1 MPVTFAATIRATA
14 KKTHLRSNRLTLR
27 LLRDT
32 FGTPY
37 FDSTLKAQTPLLRQ
51 YFQAK
56 EAYPGTLIAMRVG
69 DFYEFYGEDAE
80 TASTALEITLTG
92 REDGSNG
99 RVAMAGVPFHS
110 VERYLSRLVQQGFKV
125 ALCDQVEDPKLAK
138 GLVKREVTRV
148 LSAGT
153 VMDDSMLDSSAN
165 NFLAAVCM
173 VEGSVGLALLDPTTG
188 EFLVTEIAGTSLAD
202 RLLQE
207 IARWRPSELLYSAQE
222 KEIGEKATQSLGL
235 AGTEDH
241 RPSLDRAERS
251 LHKHFSVRNL
261 QGLGIDGRESIV
273 TAASMVLEYAR
284 KHGLELAH
292 VDRITTYS
300 LDSVMKLD
308 PATRRSLEL
317 SQNILDGSRR
327 YTLIDVL
334 DMTVTAMGSRLMRRW
349 VDQPLLH
356 RETITQRHDAVG
368 RLIEHA
374 LVRGDLR
381 DALQKVRDIERLTSR
396 ASTGLA
402 SPRDLAALRDSL
414 NALPELDDAL
424 RKVALGRL
432 HDLRALTSDHGD
444 LARHLENAIIDEP
457 PHVLRDGGVIKPGFD
472 RELDA
477 LRELGKSG
485 KSYIAALEKT
495 EREATGID
503 KLKVGYNS
511 VFGYYLEVTHAHRD
525 KVPAHYIRKQT
536 LANAERFIT
545 AELKEHESAVL
556 GAEEKAVALES
567 DIFSRV
573 RQRVA
578 ENAVALLQ
586 TARAIA
592 ELDVLVSLAE
602 AAVKMRYTRPEI
614 VEDDVL
620 ELEEARHP
628 VVEAHTPLFVSND
641 LALGDTRLV
650 VLTGPNMSGKSTY
663 LRQTALIVLMAQV
676 GSFVPA
682 TRARLGLCDR
692 IFTRVGAKDELAT
705 GQSTFMVEMVE
716 SANILNNA
724 TERSLVILDEVG
736 RGTSTYDGLAIS
748 WAMVEHLSRGRVK
761 TLFATHYHQLN
772 ALAEQVQGVANFRV
786 AVEEVGDH
794 VVWTHKV
801 LPGGTDRSYGVQVA
815 RMAGVPRRVLDRAAE
830 ILAELERD
838 SSTPSI
844 GPGLQN
850 VQMTLFDAAP
860 SVVEEELKS
869 LDLDSLTPVQAL
881 VKLEEL
887 KKKL

>member
-1 MPVTFAATIRATA
+1 M
-14 KKTHLRSNRLTLR
+14 
-27 LLRDT
+27 
-32 FGTPY
+32 
-37 FDSTLKAQTPLLRQ
+37 KAQTPLLKQ
-51 YFQAK
+51 YFQTK
-56 EAYPGTLIAMRVG
+56 EAYPGVLVAMRVG

-80 TASTALEITLTG
+80 TASSALEITLTG

-99 RVAMAGVPFHS
+99 RVSMAGVPYHS
-110 VERYLSRLVQQGFKV
+110 VERYLARLVQQGHKV

-173 VEGSVGLALLDPTTG
+173 IEGRAGLALLDPTTG
-188 EFLVTEIAGTSLAD
+188 EFLVTEVEGSSD
-202 RLLQE
+202 KLLQE
-207 IARWRPSELLYSAQE
+207 IARWRPSELLYSPEE
-222 KEIGEKATQSLGL
+222 KELGESASRSLGVT
-235 AGTEDH
+235 GTEGA

-251 LHKHFSVRNL
+251 LLRHFAVRNL
-261 QGLGIDGRESIV
+261 QGFGMEGQSGVV

-284 KHGLELAH
+284 SHGLELSH
-292 VDRITTYS
+292 VDTITAYS
-300 LDSVMKLD
+300 LDGAMKLD

-317 SQNILDGSRR
+317 TQNILDGTRR

-334 DMTVTAMGSRLMRRW
+334 DETVTAMGARLLRRW
-349 VDQPLLH
+349 LEQPLLD
-356 RETITQRHDAVG
+356 RETIEMRHGAVG
-368 RLIEHA
+368 RLIENA
-374 LVRGDLR
+374 MVRGDLR
-381 DALQKVRDIERLTSR
+381 DALQKVRDVERLTSR
-396 ASTGLA
+396 AASGLA

-414 NALPELDDAL
+414 LALPVLDDAL

-432 HDLRALTSDHGD
+432 HDLRAQTSDHGD
-444 LARHLENAIIDEP
+444 LARHLERALVKDP
-457 PHVLRDGGVIKPGFD
+457 PHVLREGGVVRPEFD

-477 LRELGKSG
+477 LRALGKDG

-503 KLKVGYNS
+503 RLKVGYNS
-511 VFGYYLEVTHAHRD
+511 VFGYYLEVGNANKH
-525 KVPAHYIRKQT
+525 KVPEHYIRKQT
-536 LANAERFIT
+536 LANAERYIT

-556 GAEEKAVALES
+556 GAEEKAVALET
-567 DIFSRV
+567 DIFTRL
-573 RQRVA
+573 RARVA
-578 ENAVALLQ
+578 ESAPSLLQ

-592 ELDVLVSLAE
+592 EVDVLISLAE
-602 AAVKMRYTRPEI
+602 TAGRRKYTKPEI
-614 VEDDVL
+614 TDEDVL
-620 ELEEARHP
+620 ELEDARHP
-628 VVEAHTPLFVSND
+628 VVEAHTPLFVSNE
-641 LALGDTRLV
+641 LALGGTRLV

-682 TRARLGLCDR
+682 SRCRMGLCDR

-736 RGTSTYDGLAIS
+736 RGTSTYDGLAIA
-748 WAMVEHLSRGRVK
+748 WAMVEHLSRARAKV
-761 TLFATHYHQLN
+761 LFATHYHQLN
-772 ALAEQVQGVANFRV
+772 ALAEQVVGVANFRV
-786 AVEEVGDH
+786 AVEEVGDR

-815 RMAGVPRRVLDRAAE
+815 RMAGVPKRVLDRAAE

-838 SSTPSI
+838 PATPSI
-844 GPGLQN
+844 GPGLAG

-860 SVVEEELKS
+860 SAVEEEIKR
-869 LDLDSLTPVQAL
+869 LDLDSLTPVEAL

-887 KKKL
+887 KKRL

>member
-1 MPVTFAATIRATA
+1 M
-14 KKTHLRSNRLTLR
+14 N
-27 LLRDT
+27 
-32 FGTPY
+32 
-37 FDSTLKAQTPLLRQ
+37 AQTPLLRQ
-51 YFQAK
+51 YFQTK
-56 EAYPGTLIAMRVG
+56 DAYPGVLVAMRVG

-80 TASTALEITLTG
+80 TAASALEITLTG
-92 REDGSNG
+92 REDGENG
-99 RVAMAGVPFHS
+99 RVPMAGVPYHS
-110 VERYLSRLVQQGFKV
+110 VEKYLARLVQQGFKV

-153 VMDDSMLDSSAN
+153 VMDDAMLDSSAN

-173 VEGSVGLALLDPTTG
+173 LEGRAGLAMLDPTTG
-188 EFLVTEIAGTSLAD
+188 EFLVTEIEGDSVAD

-207 IARWRPSELLYSAQE
+207 IARWRPTELLYSEEE
-222 KEIGEKATQSLGL
+222 KEIGEAASRSLGL
-235 AGTEDH
+235 TGTQEK
-241 RPSLDRAERS
+241 RQSPDRAERA
-251 LHKHFSVRNL
+251 LLRHFHTVNL
-261 QGLGIDGRESIV
+261 QGFGIEGRSGAV

-284 KHGLELAH
+284 SHGLDLRH
-292 VDRITTYS
+292 VDTIATYS
-300 LDSVMKLD
+300 LEGLMRLD

-317 SQNILDGSRR
+317 TQNILDGSRR

-334 DMTVTAMGSRLMRRW
+334 DETVTAMGARLLRRW
-349 VDQPLLH
+349 VEQPLLD
-356 RETITQRHDAVG
+356 RGVIEKRHEAVG

-381 DALQKVRDIERLTSR
+381 DALQKVRDVERLVSR

-414 NALPELDDAL
+414 LALPELDDAL

-444 LARHLENAIIDEP
+444 LARHLEKALVKDP
-457 PHVLRDGGVIKPGFD
+457 PHVLREGGVIKPGFEP
-472 RELDA
+472 ELDA

-495 EREATGID
+495 EREATGIE

-511 VFGYYLEVTHAHRD
+511 VFGYYLEVGNANKH

-536 LANAERFIT
+536 LASAERFIT

-567 DIFSRV
+567 DIFTRLRS
-573 RQRVA
+573 RVA
-578 ENAVALLQ
+578 ENASALLQ

-592 ELDVLVSLAE
+592 ETDALISLAE
-602 AAVKMRYTRPEI
+602 SAVRRQYTKPEI
-614 VEDDVL
+614 TDEDVL

-628 VVEAHTPLFVSND
+628 VVEAHTPLFVSNG
-641 LALGDTRLV
+641 LALGPTRLV

-663 LRQTALIVLMAQV
+663 LRQTALIVLMAQI

-682 TRARLGLCDR
+682 SKCRIGLCDR

-724 TERSLVILDEVG
+724 TARSLVILDEVG
-736 RGTSTYDGLAIS
+736 RGTSTYDGLAIA
-748 WAMVEHLSRGRVK
+748 WAMVEHLARARAKV
-761 TLFATHYHQLN
+761 LFATHYHQLN

-786 AVEEVGDH
+786 SVEEVGDR
-794 VVWTHKV
+794 VVWTHRV

-815 RMAGVPRRVLDRAAE
+815 RMAGVPSIVLRRAAE

-838 SSTPSI
+838 PATPSV
-844 GPGLQN
+844 GPGLEG
-850 VQMTLFDAAP
+850 VQMTLFDSAP
-860 SVVEEELKS
+860 SQVEEEIKR

-881 VKLEEL
+881 VMLEEL

>member
-1 MPVTFAATIRATA
+1 MFLFREGGDP
-14 KKTHLRSNRLTLR
+14 
-27 LLRDT
+27 
-32 FGTPY
+32 PY
-37 FDSTLKAQTPLLRQ
+37 SKSTLKAQTPLLKQ
-51 YFQAK
+51 YFQTK
-56 EAYPGTLIAMRVG
+56 QAYPGTLIAMRVG

-80 TASTALEITLTG
+80 TAAAALEITLTG
-92 REDGSNG
+92 REDGTNG
-99 RVAMAGVPFHS
+99 RVSMAGVPYHS
-110 VERYLSRLVQQGFKV
+110 VEKYLSRLVQQGHKV

-153 VMDDSMLDSSAN
+153 VMDDSMLEAASN

-173 VEGSVGLALLDPTTG
+173 VDGRAGFALLDPTTG
-188 EFLVTEIAGTSLAD
+188 EFMVTEIEGESFAD

-207 IARWRPSELLYSAQE
+207 VARWKPSELLYTPEE
-222 KEIGEKATQSLGL
+222 KQIGETVTRSLGL
-235 AGTEDH
+235 ASTESEM
-241 RPSLDRAERS
+241 PAFDRAERS
-251 LHKHFSVRNL
+251 LLKHFAVRNL
-261 QGLGIDGRESIV
+261 QGFGIEDRSGAV
-273 TAASMVLEYAR
+273 TAASMVLEYA
-284 KHGLELAH
+284 KSHGLDLKH
-292 VDRITTYS
+292 VDSLTSYS
-300 LDSVMKLD
+300 LDGAMRLD

-317 SQNILDGSRR
+317 TQNILDGSRK

-334 DMTVTAMGSRLMRRW
+334 DDTVTAMGARLLRRW
-349 VDQPLLH
+349 VEQPLLDPP
-356 RETITQRHDAVG
+356 TIQKRHDAVG

-374 LVRGDLR
+374 LVRGDIR
-381 DALQKVRDIERLTSR
+381 DELQKVRDIERLTSR
-396 ASTGLA
+396 AATGLA

-414 NALPELDDAL
+414 LALPSLDDAL

-432 HDLRALTSDHGD
+432 QEIRNMTSDHGD
-444 LARHLENAIIDEP
+444 LAIHLKKAIVPDP
-457 PHVLRDGGVIKPGFD
+457 PHVLRDGGVINPEFD
-472 RELDA
+472 LELDK
-477 LRELGKSG
+477 LRELSRDG

-503 KLKVGYNS
+503 RLKVGYNS
-511 VFGYYLEVTHAHRD
+511 VFGYYLEVGNANKD

-556 GAEEKAVALES
+556 GAEEKATALES
-567 DIFSRV
+567 DIFARV

-578 ENAVALLQ
+578 DSASSLLQ

-592 ELDVLVSLAE
+592 ELDVVVSLAE
-602 AAVKMRYTRPEI
+602 TAVRRQYTKPEI

-620 ELEEARHP
+620 ELEDARHP

-641 LALGDTRLV
+641 LSLGDTRLV

-663 LRQTALIVLMAQV
+663 LRQTALIVLMAQI

-682 TRARLGLCDR
+682 SVCRMGLCDR
-692 IFTRVGAKDELAT
+692 IFTRIGAKDELAS

-736 RGTSTYDGLAIS
+736 RGTSTYDGLAIA
-748 WAMVEHLSRGRVK
+748 WAMVEHLSRSRVK

-786 AVEEVGDH
+786 SVEEVGDR

-815 RMAGVPRRVLDRAAE
+815 RMAGIPRQVLDRAAE
-830 ILAELERD
+830 ILAELEAD
-838 SSTPSI
+838 SSSPSI

-860 SVVEEELKS
+860 SEVEEEIKR
-869 LDLDSLTPVQAL
+869 LDLDALTPVQAL

-887 KKKL
+887 KKRL

>member
-1 MPVTFAATIRATA
+1 M
-14 KKTHLRSNRLTLR
+14 
-27 LLRDT
+27 
-32 FGTPY
+32 
-37 FDSTLKAQTPLLRQ
+37 KAQTPLLKQ
-51 YFQAK
+51 YFQTKA
-56 EAYPGTLIAMRVG
+56 AYPGALIAMRVG

-80 TASTALEITLTG
+80 TAAGALEITLTG

-99 RVAMAGVPFHS
+99 RVSMAGVPYHS
-110 VERYLSRLVQQGFKV
+110 VERYLARLVQQGYKV

-153 VMDDSMLDSSAN
+153 LMDDSMLESSSN
-165 NFLAAVCM
+165 NFLAAVC
-173 VEGSVGLALLDPTTG
+173 VLDGRAGLAMLDPSTG
-188 EFLVTEIAGTSLAD
+188 EFIVTEIEGTSVAD

-207 IARWRPSELLYSAQE
+207 IARLRPSELLYSEEE
-222 KEIGEKATQSLGL
+222 KEIGETAVRSLGVS
-235 AGTEDH
+235 GTEEK
-241 RPSLDRAERS
+241 RLSLDRAERS
-251 LHKHFSVRNL
+251 LLRHFNVVNL
-261 QGLGIDGRESIV
+261 QGFGVEGKSGAV

-284 KHGLELAH
+284 SHGLDLKH
-292 VDRITTYS
+292 IDSLSTYS
-300 LDSVMKLD
+300 TESFMKLD

-317 SQNILDGSRR
+317 TQNIADGSRR

-334 DMTVTAMGSRLMRRW
+334 DETETAMGARLLKRW
-349 VDQPLLH
+349 VEQPLLE
-356 RETITQRHDAVG
+356 RGPIERRHEAVG

-402 SPRDLAALRDSL
+402 SPRDLASLRDSL
-414 NALPELDDAL
+414 LALPVLDDAL

-432 HDLRALTSDHGD
+432 HELRAKTSDHGD
-444 LARHLENAIIDEP
+444 LARHLEKALIQDP
-457 PHVLRDGGVIKPGFD
+457 PHVLREGGVIKAGFD

-503 KLKVGYNS
+503 RLKVGYNS
-511 VFGYYLEVTHAHRD
+511 VFGYYLEVGNANKH
-525 KVPAHYIRKQT
+525 KVPENYIRKQT
-536 LANAERFIT
+536 LANAERYIT

-556 GAEEKAVALES
+556 GAEEKAVALET
-567 DIFSRV
+567 DIFTRLRS
-573 RQRVA
+573 RVA
-578 ENAVALLQ
+578 ENASALLQ

-592 ELDVLVSLAE
+592 EIDVLVSLAE

-614 VEDDVL
+614 TDDDVL

-628 VVEAHTPLFVSND
+628 VVEAHAPLFVSND
-641 LALGDTRLV
+641 LGLGTTRLV

-663 LRQTALIVLMAQV
+663 LRQTALIVLMAQI

-682 TRARLGLCDR
+682 TKARMGLCDR

-724 TERSLVILDEVG
+724 TAKSLVILDEVG
-736 RGTSTYDGLAIS
+736 RGTSTYDGLAIA
-748 WAMVEHLSRGRVK
+748 WAMVEHLARARAKV
-761 TLFATHYHQLN
+761 LFATHYHQLN
-772 ALAEQVQGVANFRV
+772 ALDGQVQGVANFRV
-786 AVEEVGDH
+786 SVEEVGDH

-815 RMAGVPRRVLDRAAE
+815 RMAGVPRRVLERAAE

-838 SSTPSI
+838 PATPSI
-844 GPGLQN
+844 GPGLAG
-850 VQMTLFDAAP
+850 VQMTLFEAAP
-860 SVVEEELKS
+860 SEVEEELKR

-887 KKKL
+887 KKRL

>member
-1 MPVTFAATIRATA
+1 V
-14 KKTHLRSNRLTLR
+14 
-27 LLRDT
+27 
-32 FGTPY
+32 
-37 FDSTLKAQTPLLRQ
+37 KAQTPLLKQ
-51 YFQAK
+51 YFQTK
-56 EAYPGTLIAMRVG
+56 DAYPGVLLAMRVG

-80 TASTALEITLTG
+80 TAASALEITLTG

-99 RVAMAGVPFHS
+99 RVSMAGVPYHS
-110 VERYLSRLVQQGFKV
+110 VERYLARLVQQGHKV

-153 VMDDSMLDSSAN
+153 VMDDSMLEAASN
-165 NFLAAVCM
+165 NFLAAVC
-173 VEGSVGLALLDPTTG
+173 VVDGRAGLALLDPSTG
-188 EFLVTEIAGTSLAD
+188 EFLVTEIEGASVAD
-202 RLLQE
+202 KLLQE
-207 IARWRPSELLYSAQE
+207 IARWRPSELLYSIE
-222 KEIGEKATQSLGL
+222 EREIAETASRSLGL
-235 AGTEDH
+235 TGTEGA
-241 RPSLDRAERS
+241 RPPLDRAERS
-251 LHKHFSVRNL
+251 LLKQFASRSL
-261 QGLGIDGRESIV
+261 QGFGVDGQAGAV

-284 KHGLELAH
+284 SHGLELSH
-292 VDRITTYS
+292 VSSLTTYS
-300 LDSVMKLD
+300 LDAAMKLD
-308 PATRRSLEL
+308 PASRRSLEL
-317 SQNILDGSRR
+317 TQNILDGSRR

-334 DMTVTAMGSRLMRRW
+334 DMTVTAMGARLLKRW
-349 VDQPLLH
+349 VDQPLLD
-356 RETITQRHDAVG
+356 RAPIERRHEAVG
-368 RLIEHA
+368 RLVEQA
-374 LVRGDLR
+374 LIRGDVR
-381 DALQKVRDIERLTSR
+381 DAMQKVRDIERLTSR
-396 ASTGLA
+396 CASGLA

-414 NALPELDDAL
+414 LALPELDDAL
-424 RKVALGRL
+424 RKVALGLL
-432 HDLRALTSDHGD
+432 HDLRSQTSDHGD
-444 LARHLENAIIDEP
+444 LARHLEKAIVKDP
-457 PHVLRDGGVIKPGFD
+457 PHVLREGDVIRPEFD
-472 RELDA
+472 RELDS

-503 KLKVGYNS
+503 RLKVGYNS
-511 VFGYYLEVTHAHRD
+511 VFGYYLEVGNANKH

-536 LANAERFIT
+536 LANAERYIT

-556 GAEEKAVALES
+556 GAEEKAVALET
-567 DIFSRV
+567 DIFNRV
-573 RQRVA
+573 RARVA
-578 ENAVALLQ
+578 SEAEALLQ

-602 AAVKMRYTRPEI
+602 AAVKMRYTRPELTD
-614 VEDDVL
+614 DDVI

-663 LRQTALIVLMAQV
+663 LRQTALIVLMAQI

-682 TRARLGLCDR
+682 TKARLGLCDR

-724 TERSLVILDEVG
+724 TSKSLVILDEVG
-736 RGTSTYDGLAIS
+736 RGTSTYDGLAIA
-748 WAMVEHLSRGRVK
+748 WAMVEHLARARAKV
-761 TLFATHYHQLN
+761 LFATHYHQLN

-815 RMAGVPRRVLDRAAE
+815 RMAGVPRRVLDRASE

-838 SSTPSI
+838 PATPSI

-860 SVVEEELKS
+860 SAVEEELKR
-869 LDLDSLTPVQAL
+869 LDLDTITPVEAL

-887 KKKL
+887 KKRL